1 MKNFLASLL
10 MLTGL
15 MTATACKK
23 SDNNGPVPVMQTLLG
38 TFSGSQQVPAVTS
51 SATGTIT
58 GSYDKTAM
66 VLTYTVTFSGLSPTV
81 AHLHLGAPGA
91 KGDVFYPFPF
101 NNATKDGF
109 VSPITGSTRVLLS
122 AESTALLN
130 HGVYANL
137 HSSMYPGGEIRAD
150 MTVY

>member
-1 MKNFLASLL
+1 MRNLLASLL
-10 MLTGL
+10 LLTGL
-15 MTATACKK
+15 VAATSCKK
-23 SDNNGPVPVMQTLLG
+23 ADNGPTPVMEPLLG

-51 SATGTIT
+51 AATGTIT

-66 VLTYTVTFSGLSPTV
+66 VLKYTVTFSGLTPTA

-109 VSPITGSTRVLLS
+109 VSPITGSTRVLLP

-137 HSSMYPGGEIRAD
+137 HSAMYLGGEIRAD

>member
-1 MKNFLASLL
+1 MKNLLASLL
-10 MLTGL
+10 LLTGL
-15 MTATACKK
+15 VAATACKK
-23 SDNNGPVPVMQTLLG
+23 SDNNAPAPAMQTLLG

-51 SATGTIT
+51 AATGTIT
-58 GSYDKTAM
+58 GIYDKSAM
-66 VLTYTVTFSGLSPTV
+66 ILTYTVTFSGLSPTM

-109 VSPITGSTRVLLS
+109 VSPITGSTRVLLP
-122 AESTALLN
+122 AESAALLN

-137 HSSMYPGGEIRAD
+137 HTMTYQGGEIRAD
-150 MTVY
+150 MTVN